1 MGLKRVASAPI
12 VCIWIAKSAL
22 FSDNYCFVRAN
33 MEVRRFTASN
43 LSSDG
48 RSREYFQLEV
58 LRQEMSN
65 GGFEGFTTST
75 PSGCWTVSV

>member
-1 MGLKRVASAPI
+1 
-12 VCIWIAKSAL
+12 
-22 FSDNYCFVRAN
+22 